1 MPRYNIDTDET
12 KQILNRYYDV
22 PMEELNRMDSCEL
35 SDKFHEYLDWRESCR
50 YDQQHCMAVACTV
63 KNVGC

>member
-1 MPRYNIDTDET
+1 MPRYDIDTDEA

-22 PMEELNRMDSCEL
+22 PMEELNQMDSCEL

-50 YDQQHCMAVACTV
+50 YD
-63 KNVGC
+63 